1 MDIGNKRIILA
12 SGSPRRRELLAGLD
26 IEFEIDTRNSFEES
40 YSSDTPH
47 RQIPILMSEG
57 KSDGFHRQLD
67 KDEILITADTMV
79 LCGEK
84 VLGKP
89 RGRDD
94 REKAE
99 DAAGML
105 RILSGKTH
113 EVITAVTIRDT
124 YRHETFTDSA
134 YVQFKE
140 LTEGEISYY
149 IRKYRPFDKAGSY
162 GVQEW
167 IGYTGITAIRGSF
180 YTVMG
185 LPVHLVYSHLESFL

>member
-1 MDIGNKRIILA
+1 MDITGKRIILA

-47 RQIPILMSEG
+47 RQIPVLMSEG

-105 RILSGKTH
+105 QS
-113 EVITAVTIRDT
+113 
-124 YRHETFTDSA
+124 
-134 YVQFKE
+134 
-140 LTEGEISYY
+140 
-149 IRKYRPFDKAGSY
+149 
-162 GVQEW
+162 
-167 IGYTGITAIRGSF
+167 
-180 YTVMG
+180 
-185 LPVHLVYSHLESFL
+185 

>member
-1 MDIGNKRIILA
+1 MDIGNKKIILA

-47 RQIPILMSEG
+47 RQIPVLMSEG

-113 EVITAVTIRDT
+113 EVITAVTIRDVD
-124 YRHETFTDSA
+124 RQETFTDTA
-134 YVQFKE
+134 YVRFKE
-140 LTEGEISYY
+140 LKEEEISYY

-180 YTVMG
+180 YTIMG

>member
-47 RQIPILMSEG
+47 RQIPVLMSEG

-134 YVQFKE
+134 
-140 LTEGEISYY
+140 
-149 IRKYRPFDKAGSY
+149 
-162 GVQEW
+162 
-167 IGYTGITAIRGSF
+167 
-180 YTVMG
+180 
-185 LPVHLVYSHLESFL
+185 